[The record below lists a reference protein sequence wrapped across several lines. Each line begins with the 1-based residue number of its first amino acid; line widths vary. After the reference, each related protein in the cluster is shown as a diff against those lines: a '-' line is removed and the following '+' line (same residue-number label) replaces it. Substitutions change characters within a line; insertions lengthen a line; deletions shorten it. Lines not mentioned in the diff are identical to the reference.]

1 MRRLLLVLFMSIF
14 LGNAYASKYSDK
26 TYFST
31 RPQLTNLAMQQTT
44 WHTNLYK
51 KPDSKYNGS
60 IQVVP
65 FYQESTNKSN
75 IGKYFGFDWGGTRG
89 QENIIS
95 VESPQVVAGPNG
107 TNRVFSARY
116 IIHDRTPTIAAA
128 NSIQARYEM
137 NPYQETLG
145 ARIDYNQDLDR
156 IVDGL
161 YFRISTALV
170 EVRNNFDTSTL
181 ETQTSQVIP
190 GNPGTSVSFLDYLAG
205 RISNTDSHNI
215 QAPLKYAKIDGGA
228 HTSSGLA
235 DIDVRLG
242 LKYMYK
248 RSIRGGMNISMLIPT
263 GKTPKGEWLFEPVHG
278 NGHHWGIGL
287 GLDTSVTLWRRD
299 NKSIELILAG
309 DYKYLFQGVEK
320 RTLDFKEVNPNATTY
335 LKGGHYILGGE
346 SQKKGVFPL
355 ANILTRDIH
364 VTPASQ
370 FDGIANLA
378 LNYNNWIFDLGY
390 NFFIKEKEEIHLRY
404 PWENDK
410 YAIAGIT
417 YDTANTFNLLVNGTS
432 QSYAYNNAPNGTNAA
447 IQRKYLDFE
456 SIRSPNAVT
465 HKIYGSMGYQW
476 NKYKYPAMLG
486 IGGSFELVQRNSS
499 LKNWSI
505 WTKVGVSF

>member
-31 RPQLTNLAMQQTT
+31 RPQLTNLTMQQAT

-51 KPDSKYNGS
+51 KSNAKYNGS
-60 IQVVP
+60 IQIVP

-75 IGKYFGFDWGGTRG
+75 VGKYFGFDWGGTRG

-95 VESPQVVAGPNG
+95 VAPADATKVFESRRILHNYNG
-107 TNRVFSARY
+107 ANTL
-116 IIHDRTPTIAAA
+116 AAQY
-128 NSIQARYEM
+128 SM
-137 NPYQETLG
+137 NPYQEVLG

-156 IVDGL
+156 ILDGL
-161 YFRISTALV
+161 YFRISTSFV
-170 EVRNNFDTSTL
+170 EVKNNFDISTL
-181 ETQTSQVIP
+181 ETQTYQEIP

-205 RISNTDSHNI
+205 KVSNTYSYNI
-215 QAPLKYAKIDGGA
+215 QAPLKYAKIDGVG

-235 DIDVRLG
+235 DIDIRLG
-242 LKYMYK
+242 LKYFYK
-248 RSIRGGMNISMLIPT
+248 RSIRGSINISMLIPT

-287 GLDTSVTLWRRD
+287 GVDTSLTFWKRD

-309 DYKYLFQGVEK
+309 DYKYLFQGIEK
-320 RTLDFKEVNPNATTY
+320 RTLDFKEVNPNAVTY
-335 LKGGHYILGGE
+335 LKGGHYLLGGE
-346 SQKKGVFPL
+346 KQKIGVFPL
-355 ANILTRDIH
+355 ANILTRDIK

-370 FDGIANLA
+370 FDGIANFA
-378 LNYNNWIFDLGY
+378 LNYKNWIFDLGY

-417 YDTANTFNLLVNGTS
+417 YNTADTTNNFNLLVNGTS
-432 QSYAYNNAPNGTNAA
+432 QSYAYDGAPNDTNAA
-447 IQRKYLDFE
+447 IQGQYLDFE

-465 HKIYGSMGYQW
+465 HKIYASTGYQW
-476 NKYKYPAMLG
+476 NSCKYPAMLG
-486 IGGSFELVQRNSS
+486 IGGSYDFVQRNSS
-499 LKNWSI
+499 LRNWSI
-505 WTKVGVSF
+505 WTKVGVSW